1 MGIPQGEKIEQ
12 ETEEILEMIVPENF
26 CKLMSD
32 TKPQVLKAQRI
43 PSRINANLPQK
54 NFLI

>member
-32 TKPQVLKAQRI
+32 TKPQVVKAQRI

-54 NFLI
+54 KILI